1 MRNKKHK
8 LFTFIAIFFLSYT
21 LLCLFPSSS
30 VNAISKV
37 DEDKVKER
45 VAYILNQRNAAIIS
59 GTLDKLPEL
68 FDTSQKYGIWALE
81 HEVKRIKYLND
92 WSYQRGMKFTNINS
106 AMKVRKISSS
116 KNGTKIIF
124 DEIYKFDYVYDKD
137 ENPVTNSF
145 GVTLNHTMVLT
156 NKNDNLIVYNDWY
169 LDCFED
175 ALKAYSGE
183 IKNMDRNKTNP
194 KPIFSLGNCPKT
206 DYGSST
212 GRYNRLKAVE
222 YADKYCGVSWG
233 SGNELSHNK
242 KYRNYTGAGGDC
254 TNYASQVLGDKE
266 AGGLRQDGTWRC
278 SYHIYGNSE
287 GSQAWV
293 NADSFRH
300 YLLYSGKG
308 SLIKKGTFKDVTSGV
323 PGYPCGYVQK
333 LELGDLICYA
343 KGNNID
349 HFSVITGWD
358 SHGYP
363 LVNSHTISRYHVPW
377 DLGWGDNKIYFHLI
391 HIR

>member
-8 LFTFIAIFFLSYT
+8 LFTFITTLFLSYT
-21 LLCLFPSSS
+21 LLCLFLNSS

-37 DEDKVKER
+37 DEDTVKER
-45 VAYILNQRNAAIIS
+45 AAYILSQRNAAIIS
-59 GTLDKLPEL
+59 GALDKLPEL
-68 FDTSQKYGIWALE
+68 FDTSQKYGTWALE

-92 WSYQRGMKFTNINS
+92 WSYQRGMKFTNITS
-106 AMKVRKISSS
+106 AMKVRKISPS

-145 GVTLNHTMVLT
+145 GVTLSHTMVLT

-183 IKNMDRNKTNP
+183 IKNINSNKNNQ

-206 DYGSST
+206 DYGNSK
-212 GRYNRLKAVE
+212 GRYNRLKAIE

-254 TNYASQVLGDKE
+254 TNYVSQVLGDKE
-266 AGGLRQDGTWRC
+266 AGGLRQDGTWLC

-308 SLIKKGTFKDVTSGV
+308 SLIKKGTFKDVTSEV
-323 PGYPCGYVQK
+323 PGHPCGYVQK

-343 KGNNID
+343 KGSNMD
-349 HFSVITGWD
+349 HFGIVTGWD

-363 LVNSHTISRYHVPW
+363 LVNSHTVSRYHVPW
-377 DLGWGDNKIYFHLI
+377 DLGWGDNKINFHLI
-391 HIR
+391 HVR